1 MLIKNK
7 SENLKLFLENELK
20 KYRDIID
27 KISIESKNNKRI
39 IEITNLINK
48 IRGILDEF

>member
-1 MLIKNK
+1 MDELILWIQ
-7 SENLKLFLENELK
+7 E
-20 KYRDIID
+20 
-27 KISIESKNNKRI
+27 ESKNNKRI